1 MSVTVAAMARTIEH
15 TLLRPEA
22 TPQQVDVL
30 CDEALR
36 YGFVGVCVN
45 PIYVRRAAERLT
57 LTPTLSLEGRRS
69 LKTRRSVGATS
80 THALTT
86 VVVAAV
92 GFPLGANLTETKADE
107 ARRAIDDGATEI
119 DMVVAL
125 GALIAGDRKYVR
137 ADIEA
142 VARVV
147 HEAGQRRLLKVILET
162 AALTTD
168 QLTLGCRC
176 CAEAEADF
184 VKTSTG
190 FHARGGATVEHV
202 RQLHRH
208 ASPLRVKA
216 AGGIRTAEAAKAM
229 LEAGAVR
236 IGTSAGVAILE
247 QLRALTA

>member
-1 MSVTVAAMARTIEH
+1 MSVTVGEMARAIEH

-22 TPQQVDVL
+22 TPQQIDAL
-30 CDEALR
+30 CDEAVR
-36 YGFVGVCVN
+36 YGFAGVCVN
-45 PIYVRRAAERLT
+45 PMYVRRAAERLAA
-57 LTPTLSLEGRRS
+57 
-69 LKTRRSVGATS
+69 VGAEL
-80 THALTT
+80 AARPRP

-92 GFPLGANLTETKADE
+92 GFPLGANLTATKADE

-125 GALIAGDRKYVR
+125 GELIAGNGKYVR
-137 ADIEA
+137 SDIEA

-147 HEAGQRRLLKVILET
+147 HQGPGNRLLKVILET
-162 AALTTD
+162 TALTTD
-168 QLTLGCRC
+168 QLILGCRC

-190 FHARGGATVEHV
+190 FHPSGGARVEHV

-216 AGGIRTAEAAKAM
+216 AGGIRTAAAATAL

-236 IGTSAGVAILE
+236 IGTSAGGAIME
-247 QLRALTA
+247 ELRGSQS

>member
-1 MSVTVAAMARTIEH
+1 MNVTVDEMARAIEH

-22 TPQQVDVL
+22 TPQQIDVL

-36 YGFVGVCVN
+36 YGFAGVCVN
-45 PIYVRRAAERLT
+45 PIYVRRAAQRLATRGER
-57 LTPTLSLEGRRS
+57 
-69 LKTRRSVGATS
+69 VS
-80 THALTT
+80 TKTT

-92 GFPLGANLTETKADE
+92 GFPLGANSTETKADE

-125 GALIAGDRKYVR
+125 GALVAGDRTYVR

-147 HEAGQRRLLKVILET
+147 NQGSGNRQLKVILET

-168 QLTLGCRC
+168 QLVLGCRC

-190 FHARGGATVEHV
+190 FHPSGGATVEHV

-216 AGGIRTAEAAKAM
+216 SGGIRTAEAAAAM

-247 QLRALTA
+247 QLRALSFQQT